1 METLRSALHQ
11 PQAPLAAPGHGRALT
26 GAQSSRLEP
35 PALGEPSGVPEM
47 GQVPPSECGEEGR
60 DPAAAAAPLASQNT
74 RQKERKVVAAHRKKP
89 LISDEGLGQLS
100 HRVSLPRGRRSWP
113 YPPTLQPQAAP
124 LPPSPGASTAET
136 AQPGLRPTAGHAREK
151 EEVLVCS
158 VGLQTARGRKPR
170 S

>member
-1 METLRSALHQ
+1 M
-11 PQAPLAAPGHGRALT
+11 
-26 GAQSSRLEP
+26 
-35 PALGEPSGVPEM
+35 PEL
-47 GQVPPSECGEEGR
+47 GQVPPSKCGEEGR
-60 DPAAAAAPLASQNT
+60 DPAAAAVPLASQNT

-100 HRVSLPRGRRSWP
+100 HHVSLLRGRRSWP
-113 YPPTLQPQAAP
+113 YLPTLQPQAAP

-136 AQPGLRPTAGHAREK
+136 ARPGLRPTTGPAQEK

-158 VGLQTARGRKPR
+158 IGLQTAHGRKPR